1 MSKPEDGKPGE
12 GDAEKKPKKTE
23 PVLSATEKMMVEMQK
38 RKIQAMRMKKEQLE
52 LFRDTFVIFDK
63 DGDGTIDSKELST
76 VLKSMGYNPTI
87 EEIKEMVEDVD
98 SDGSGSIEFLEFLL
112 LMGGILKDVPTDL
125 DLRDAFTGEL
135 FLSDAKL
142 LIAPVTILL
151 DFLIRKTLF
160 ISLVVFDKDRSGFA
174 SSSEIKA
181 VMANLGVHF
190 TDDEMQEM
198 MLEVGEAKQ

>member
-1 MSKPEDGKPGE
+1 MSKPEDGKAGE

-135 FLSDAKL
+135 FLIEAKL

-151 DFLIRKTLF
+151 DF
-160 ISLVVFDKDRSGFA
+160 
-174 SSSEIKA
+174 
-181 VMANLGVHF
+181 
-190 TDDEMQEM
+190 
-198 MLEVGEAKQ
+198 

>member
-1 MSKPEDGKPGE
+1 
-12 GDAEKKPKKTE
+12 
-23 PVLSATEKMMVEMQK
+23 MVEMQK

-125 DLRDAFTGEL
+125 DLRDAFTGIKI
-135 FLSDAKL
+135 LS
-142 LIAPVTILL
+142 P
-151 DFLIRKTLF
+151 
-160 ISLVVFDKDRSGFA
+160 ISA
-174 SSSEIKA
+174 TE
-181 VMANLGVHF
+181 
-190 TDDEMQEM
+190 
-198 MLEVGEAKQ
+198 

>member
-1 MSKPEDGKPGE
+1 MSKPEDGKAGE
-12 GDAEKKPKKTE
+12 ADEKPKKTE

-135 FLSDAKL
+135 FLSQAKL

-151 DFLIRKTLF
+151 IFLNP
-160 ISLVVFDKDRSGFA
+160 
-174 SSSEIKA
+174 
-181 VMANLGVHF
+181 ANSVSPL
-190 TDDEMQEM
+190 
-198 MLEVGEAKQ
+198 

>member
-1 MSKPEDGKPGE
+1 MSKPDDGKAGE
-12 GDAEKKPKKTE
+12 ADEKPKKTE

-125 DLRDAFTGEL
+125 DLRDAFTGEI
-135 FLSDAKL
+135 LSPISDDASY
-142 LIAPVTILL
+142 AMQV
-151 DFLIRKTLF
+151 
-160 ISLVVFDKDRSGFA
+160 SLAR
-174 SSSEIKA
+174 
-181 VMANLGVHF
+181 L
-190 TDDEMQEM
+190 
-198 MLEVGEAKQ
+198 

>member
-1 MSKPEDGKPGE
+1 MSKPDDGKAGE
-12 GDAEKKPKKTE
+12 ADEKPKKTE

-125 DLRDAFTGEL
+125 DLRDAFTGEI
-135 FLSDAKL
+135 LSPISDDASY
-142 LIAPVTILL
+142 AMQV
-151 DFLIRKTLF
+151 
-160 ISLVVFDKDRSGFA
+160 SLA
-174 SSSEIKA
+174 H
-181 VMANLGVHF
+181 L
-190 TDDEMQEM
+190 
-198 MLEVGEAKQ
+198 